1 MHGHWKK
8 KEIALLRT
16 GNTQGQNQEAQRKV
30 KEAQAVKEQEEEH
43 VERNNQYFNDPQ
55 MKHHHCLQ
63 ECAETMAIIEKDIEA
78 VGKNWLM

>member
-1 MHGHWKK
+1 M
-8 KEIALLRT
+8 
-16 GNTQGQNQEAQRKV
+16 

-63 ECAETMAIIEKDIEA
+63 ECAETMTIIEKDIEA